1 MKTTNSNSRRTFL
14 GALALGTVASGLST
28 ISVEGQDRKE
38 DLKGI
43 IPHSKTELLRS
54 IRP

>member
-14 GALALGTVASGLST
+14 GALALGTVASGLSA

-43 IPHSKTELLRS
+43 VPHEADEWFKG
-54 IRP
+54 IKG